1 MNRTQRRN
9 MAKAILKSRVP
20 TKVAMRYNQQLAAY
34 KEQELDNLNTA
45 LNEVVS
51 GNVKMSKTDLSALR
65 DAIEFLMKQNE
76 ENTKTNT
83 EHEETA

>member
-1 MNRTQRRN
+1 MNRKQRRN
-9 MAKAILKSRVP
+9 MAKAIVKSRVP
-20 TKVAMRYNQQLAAY
+20 QKVATRYSQKLAEY
-34 KEQELDNLNTA
+34 KEQDLDNINTA

>member
-1 MNRTQRRN
+1 MNRKQRRN
-9 MAKAILKSRVP
+9 MAKAIVKSRVP
-20 TKVAMRYNQQLAAY
+20 QKVATRYSQKLAEY
-34 KEQELDNLNTA
+34 KEQDLDNLNTV
-45 LNEVVS
+45 LSEVVS